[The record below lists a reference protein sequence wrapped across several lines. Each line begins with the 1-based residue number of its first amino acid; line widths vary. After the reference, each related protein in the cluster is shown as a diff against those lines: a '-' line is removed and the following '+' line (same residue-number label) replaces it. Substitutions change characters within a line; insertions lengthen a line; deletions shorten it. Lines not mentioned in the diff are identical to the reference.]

1 MPQIIGITSYGE
13 GEVPTN
19 STSYD
24 VHYAIPAEYV
34 ASVRRAG
41 GVPVI
46 LPPGEENLSA
56 WLDIFDGIV
65 FSGGADIAPTYYGGD
80 PNHPELG
87 PPNHERDKTEF
98 ALLALAL
105 ERKSLPI
112 LLICRGLQLLNVA
125 MGGSLHEH
133 IADVHPENIHQG
145 KTSFWT
151 MQKHSI
157 NKDTGLSEI
166 VQQAEQLGQSGHH
179 QGVKALGKNLVVSAQ
194 ANDNIIEAVEHTK
207 HPFCLGVQ
215 WHPEATS
222 ASDPSQQK
230 IFDALIEA
238 SLNNAAK

>member
-24 VHYAIPAEYV
+24 AHYAIPAEYV
-34 ASVRRAG
+34 AAVRRAG

-46 LPPGEENLSA
+46 LPPGEQNLSA
-56 WLDIFDGIV
+56 WLDILDGLI
-65 FSGGADIAPTYYGGD
+65 FSGGADIAPAYYDGD
-80 PNHPELG
+80 AQHPKLG
-87 PPNHERDKTEF
+87 PPNMARDETEF

-112 LLICRGLQLLNVA
+112 LLICRGLQLLNIA
-125 MGGSLHEH
+125 MAGDLHEH

-151 MQKHSI
+151 LHNHDILKG
-157 NKDTGLSEI
+157 TCLSDI
-166 VQQAEQLGQSGHH
+166 VQEDHLIGQSGHH
-179 QGVKALGKNLVVSAQ
+179 QGIKELGENLSISAQ
-194 ANDNIIEAVEHTK
+194 AVDGIIEAVEHTD

-215 WHPEATS
+215 WHPEVTAD
-222 ASDPSQQK
+222 SDPSQQK
-230 IFDALIEA
+230 IFDALVKA
-238 SLNNAAK
+238 SLSKA

>member
-1 MPQIIGITSYGE
+1 MTQIIGITSYGE

-24 VHYAIPAEYV
+24 AHYAIPAQYV
-34 ASVRRAG
+34 ESVRRAG

-46 LPPGEENLSA
+46 LPPGEQNLEA
-56 WLDIFDGIV
+56 WLDILDGII
-65 FSGGADIAPTYYGGD
+65 FSGGADISPAYYGG
-80 PNHPELG
+80 NSTHPMLG
-87 PPNHERDKTEF
+87 PPNAARDETEF

-105 ERKSLPI
+105 KRKSLPI

-133 IADVHPENIHQG
+133 IADVQPENIHQG

-151 MQKHSI
+151 LHAHTIIEGSR
-157 NKDTGLSEI
+157 LSKI
-166 VQQAEQLGQSGHH
+166 VQNDQQIGQSGHH
-179 QGVKALGKNLVVSAQ
+179 QGINALGAHLNISAQ
-194 ANDNIIEAVEHTK
+194 AADGIVEAVEHTD

-222 ASDPSQQK
+222 DTDASQQL
-230 IFDALIEA
+230 IFKALVKAA
-238 SLNNAAK
+238 SR